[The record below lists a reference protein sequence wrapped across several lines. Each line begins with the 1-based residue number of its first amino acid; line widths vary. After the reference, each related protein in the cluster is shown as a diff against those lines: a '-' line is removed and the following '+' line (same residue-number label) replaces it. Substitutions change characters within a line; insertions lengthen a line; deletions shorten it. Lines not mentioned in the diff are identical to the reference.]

1 MTVGADGMIFG
12 AAFAWAG
19 SLVHP
24 SNVCVTVYVP
34 AEVTE
39 IVGAVSPVLHSK
51 VPVKAPAVNSEL
63 PQLSTTVIVGEV
75 TDEIIGAAIPL
86 AGALIHPFTI

>member
-1 MTVGADGMIFG
+1 MIFG
-12 AAFAWAG
+12 AATALAG

-34 AEVTE
+34 GEATV
-39 IVGAVSPVLHSK
+39 IVAVVSPVFHIK
-51 VPVKAPAVNSEL
+51 EPVNEPAVNSEL

-75 TDEIIGAAIPL
+75 TDEIIGTAIPL
-86 AGALIHPFTI
+86 PGALIHPLTD